1 MESCAKQQEP
11 LWEPVVEREGFLYAH
26 VQDSLLLVTRS
37 LMVKD
42 TDPIYQPIVEM
53 VGDREP
59 TSREQVVDPTMIL
72 CRAEHLTFELGEVP
86 RISESD

>member
-11 LWEPVVEREGFLYAH
+11 AWEPVVEREGFLYAH

-42 TDPIYQPIVEM
+42 TDAIYQPIVNI
-53 VGDREP
+53 VGDRQP
-59 TSREQVVDPTMIL
+59 VSREQVVDRTMIL
-72 CRAEHLTFELGEVP
+72 CRAEILTYELGEVP
-86 RISESD
+86 RISGSD